1 MVRPFHRRTN
11 RPPESNL
18 SVPHGAEARS
28 FQIMQDHQPWGTLAL
43 DSSGA
48 IVAATARAQAL
59 FGRALPVGLAFG
71 ALLGDTLDAA
81 AGSLFEQLTQGL
93 EFAAGPAVLWLT
105 LQPVAGDPQ
114 IAATV
119 SVVDVS
125 PLRRALDERVAS
137 LRFLAHDLRSPQNSI
152 LALTELRDAD
162 PAAFEACGGFAR
174 IAQLARHALLL
185 GQDYLV
191 ASAADDLR
199 HHHFVR
205 FDLRRVLRDL
215 VPKLEVGAVYRGV
228 ALQLW
233 LGDAE
238 PLWLNGAR
246 VFVARALQNL
256 IDNAVHASRQ
266 GARVE
271 IRLRVRDAYAELTV
285 RDWAGGLPGL
295 TADGRMT
302 DFAPLAK
309 RGSMGFGLGLQLAA
323 QVVAA
328 HAGTLHAESNQ
339 GVGTVFVVR
348 LPLLVR
354 AASSQVP
361 DGIARWRASVSPD
374 G

>member
-1 MVRPFHRRTN
+1 M
-11 RPPESNL
+11 
-18 SVPHGAEARS
+18 PHGADARR
-28 FQIMQDHQPWGTLAL
+28 FQIMQEHQAWGTLAL
-43 DSSGA
+43 DRDGA

-59 FGRALPVGLAFG
+59 LGRALPAGLPLRTVLGDAAG
-71 ALLGDTLDAA
+71 ADAAGLFELLGQ
-81 AGSLFEQLTQGL
+81 GFEFSTGR
-93 EFAAGPAVLWLT
+93 AVLWLT
-105 LQPVAGDPQ
+105 LQPVANDPE

-119 SVVDVS
+119 SVADVS

-152 LALTELRDAD
+152 LALTQLREADAD
-162 PAAFEACGGFAR
+162 AFDACGGLER

-191 ASAADDLR
+191 ASAADDL
-199 HHHFVR
+199 HQHHFVR
-205 FDLRRVLRDL
+205 FDLRKMLRDL

-238 PLWLNGAR
+238 PVWLSGAR

-256 IDNAVHASRQ
+256 IDNAVYASRQ

-271 IRLRVRDAYAELTV
+271 LRMRVLDAHAEV
-285 RDWAGGLPGL
+285 SIRDWAGGLPGL
-295 TADGRMT
+295 AADGRMT

-328 HAGTLHAESNQ
+328 HAGTLHAESNG
-339 GVGTVFVVR
+339 GVGTVFVMR
-348 LPLLVR
+348 LPLLAR
-354 AASSQVP
+354 AAAPAIP
-361 DGIARWRASVSPD
+361 DGAARWRSSVAPD

>member
-1 MVRPFHRRTN
+1 M
-11 RPPESNL
+11 SA
-18 SVPHGAEARS
+18 PHGADARIS
-28 FQIMQDHQPWGTLAL
+28 QVMQDQQASGMLAL
-43 DSSGA
+43 DRDGA
-48 IVAATARAQAL
+48 IVAATARAH
-59 FGRALPVGLAFG
+59 
-71 ALLGDTLDAA
+71 ALLGCTLSAGLPLRTVLGDAA
-81 AGSLFEQLTQGL
+81 GADTAALFEALEQGL
-93 EFAAGPAVLWLT
+93 EFETDDAILWLT
-105 LQPVAGDPQ
+105 LRPVEHDPA

-119 SVVDVS
+119 TVAEVT

-152 LALTELRDAD
+152 LALTQLHDAD
-162 PAAFEACGGFAR
+162 PEAFAACGGLER

-199 HHHFVR
+199 QRHFVR
-205 FDLRRVLRDL
+205 FDLRKMLREL

-233 LGDAE
+233 LDDAA
-238 PLWLNGAR
+238 PLWLRGAR

-256 IDNAVHASRQ
+256 IDNAVQASRQ

-271 IRLRVRDAYAELTV
+271 IRMHVRDAHAEVTI

-295 TADGRMT
+295 TPDGRMT

-309 RGSMGFGLGLQLAA
+309 RGSMGFGLGLQLAS

-328 HAGTLHAESNQ
+328 HAGTLHAESNR
-339 GVGTVFVVR
+339 GVGTSFVLR
-348 LPLLVR
+348 LPMLVPVGG
-354 AASSQVP
+354 APSVP
-361 DGIARWRASVSPD
+361 EGIARWRASVAPD

>member
-1 MVRPFHRRTN
+1 M
-11 RPPESNL
+11 SA
-18 SVPHGAEARS
+18 PHGADARI
-28 FQIMQDHQPWGTLAL
+28 FQMMQDRQAWGTLAL
-43 DSSGA
+43 DRDGA
-48 IVAATARAQAL
+48 IVAATARARAL
-59 FGRALPVGLAFG
+59 FGRALPAGLPLRAV
-71 ALLGDTLDAA
+71 LGDAAGADAA
-81 AGSLFEQLTQGL
+81 ALFEALAQGL
-93 EFAAGPAVLWLT
+93 EFETDDAILWLT
-105 LQPVAGDPQ
+105 LQPVERDPA

-119 SVVDVS
+119 TVADVT

-152 LALTELRDAD
+152 LALTQLHDAD
-162 PAAFEACGGFAR
+162 PDAFAACGGLER

-199 HHHFVR
+199 QRHFVR
-205 FDLRRVLRDL
+205 FDLRGMLREL
-215 VPKLEVGAVYRGV
+215 VPKLEVAAVYRGV

-233 LGDAE
+233 LDDAA
-238 PLWLNGAR
+238 PLWLRGAR

-256 IDNAVHASRQ
+256 IDNAVQASRQ

-271 IRLRVRDAYAELTV
+271 IRLHVRDAHAEVTI

-295 TADGRMT
+295 APDARMT

-328 HAGTLHAESNQ
+328 HAGTLHAESNR
-339 GVGTVFVVR
+339 GAGTSFVMR
-348 LPLLVR
+348 LPTLAPALG
-354 AASSQVP
+354 AAPVVP
-361 DGIARWRASVSPD
+361 EGIARWRASVAPD